1 MSWRIEYNKEAVR
14 NLVKISDSE
23 KNKIFKGIET
33 LKENP
38 NLGKQLVGPLKG
50 LRSLRIGNYR
60 VIYKKDLQ
68 IITIII
74 LAIGHIKNIYRI

>member
-1 MSWRIEYNKEAVR
+1 MSWKIEYNKEAVR
-14 NLVKISDSE
+14 NLDKISNSK
-23 KNKIFKGIET
+23 KNKIFKEIEA

-38 NLGKQLVGPLKG
+38 DLGKQLVGPLKG

-68 IITIII
+68 IITIFI
-74 LAIGHIKNIYRI
+74 LAIGHRKNIYRI

>member
-1 MSWRIEYNKEAVR
+1 MSWKIEYNKEAVR
-14 NLVKISDSE
+14 NLDKISISE

-38 NLGKQLVGPLKG
+38 DLGKQLVGPLKG

-74 LAIGHIKNIYRI
+74 LVIGHRKNIYRI

>member
-1 MSWRIEYNKEAVR
+1 MSWKIEYNKEAVR
-14 NLVKISDSE
+14 NLDKISNSE
-23 KNKIFKGIET
+23 KNKIFKEIEA

-38 NLGKQLVGPLKG
+38 DLGKQLVGPLKG

-74 LAIGHIKNIYRI
+74 LAIGHRKNIYRI

>member
-1 MSWRIEYNKEAVR
+1 MSWKIEYNNEAVR
-14 NLVKISDSE
+14 NLEKVSTSD
-23 KNKIFKGIET
+23 KNRIFRGIEN

-38 NLGKQLVGPLKG
+38 DLGKQLVGPLKG

-68 IITIII
+68 IITIIV
-74 LAIGHIKNIYRI
+74 LAIGHRKNIYKI

>member
-1 MSWRIEYNKEAVR
+1 MIWKIEYNKEAVR
-14 NLVKISDSE
+14 NLEKIPISE
-23 KNKIFKGIET
+23 KNKIFKGIEA

-38 NLGKQLVGPLKG
+38 DLGKQLVGPLKG

-60 VIYKKDLQ
+60 AIYKKEMQ

-74 LAIGHIKNIYRI
+74 LAVGHRKGIYKK

>member
-1 MSWRIEYNKEAVR
+1 MIWKIEYNKEAVR
-14 NLVKISDSE
+14 NLEKISTSDR
-23 KNKIFKGIET
+23 NKIFKGIEL

-38 NLGKQLVGPLKG
+38 DLGKQLVGPLKG

-60 VIYKKDLQ
+60 VIYKKEMQ

-74 LAIGHIKNIYRI
+74 LTVGHRKGIYKK

>member
-1 MSWRIEYNKEAVR
+1 MSWKIEYNKEAVR
-14 NLVKISDSE
+14 NLDKISISE

-38 NLGKQLVGPLKG
+38 DLGKQLVGPLKG

-74 LAIGHIKNIYRI
+74 LAIGHRKNIYRI

>member
-1 MSWRIEYNKEAVR
+1 MSWKIEYNREAVR
-14 NLVKISDSE
+14 NLEKIAVLE
-23 KNKIFKGIET
+23 KKKIFKGIEL

-38 NLGKQLVGPLKG
+38 DLGKQLVGPLKG

-60 VIYKKDLQ
+60 VIYKKELQ

-74 LAIGHIKNIYRI
+74 LAIGHRKDVYK

>member
-1 MSWRIEYNKEAVR
+1 MIWKIEYNKEAVR
-14 NLVKISDSE
+14 NLEKISTSDR
-23 KNKIFKGIET
+23 NKIFKGIEL

-38 NLGKQLVGPLKG
+38 DVGIQLVGPLKG

-74 LAIGHIKNIYRI
+74 LAIGHRKNIYRI

>member
-1 MSWRIEYNKEAVR
+1 MIWKIEYNKEAVR
-14 NLVKISDSE
+14 NLEKIPISE
-23 KNKIFKGIET
+23 KNKIFKGIEA

-38 NLGKQLVGPLKG
+38 DLGKQLVGPLKG

-60 VIYKKDLQ
+60 AIYKKEIQ

-74 LAIGHIKNIYRI
+74 LAVGHRKGIYKK

>member
-1 MSWRIEYNKEAVR
+1 MIWKIEYNKEAVR
-14 NLVKISDSE
+14 NLEKIPVSE
-23 KNKIFKGIET
+23 KNKIFKGIEE

-38 NLGKQLVGPLKG
+38 DLGKQLVGPLKG

-60 VIYKKDLQ
+60 AIYKKEMQ

-74 LAIGHIKNIYRI
+74 LAVGHRKNIYKK

>member
-1 MSWRIEYNKEAVR
+1 MSWKIEYNKEAVR
-14 NLVKISDSE
+14 NLGKISDSE

-38 NLGKQLVGPLKG
+38 DLGKQLVGPLKG

-60 VIYKKDLQ
+60 VIYKKDLEL
-68 IITIII
+68 ITIII
-74 LAIGHIKNIYRI
+74 LAIGHRKNIYRI